1 MNFTLILRVLKLAN
15 PYKRLF
21 ITCILLGL
29 LLAPVSSIRPYLI
42 NKIVDDAIAN
52 YDASHLIN
60 LLMVFTGLVVLSVIL
75 RYFFIYLSALLGQL
89 VNKDLRV
96 RVFDYIIHLKMTYF
110 DKTPIG
116 SATTRT
122 INDIEAVN
130 DIFSKGIISIVSDI
144 VTLIVAIFIL
154 FYTNVYLAWIC
165 IIVLPLLIW
174 VSYIFKE
181 KVKSSFQK
189 IRSEISNMNAFLQE
203 RISGMR
209 IVQIFNIEKQ
219 ELDAFG
225 KINRKYTQSYIDI
238 VFYYAVFFAVV
249 ELISALALAMMIYW
263 GVNGFL
269 SDKISIGAIVA
280 FPMYLNMLIR
290 PIRQLAN
297 KFNELQNGLVAA
309 NRVFDLL
316 DNNEFIDNK
325 NKVKLNSLKGNIKFD
340 HVYFAYDDK
349 NYVLKDINFEIQ
361 DGETVAIVGN
371 TGSGKSSIINI
382 LNRFYKIDKGTIS
395 INNQNIDDIDLKSLR
410 SHISLVLQDVFLF
423 SGTVMD
429 NIRMR
434 DQSISELDIIKISK
448 ELGADEFLGNLPNG
462 YDYQLVE
469 RGANLSMGQRQLI
482 SFVRAIIFN
491 PHILILDEATSSLD
505 TKTEKIIQLAIE
517 KIIQNRTSIVIAHRF
532 STIRHADRIIVLD
545 KGEIVET
552 GTHMELLTIAD
563 GFYTKLYNKQHVDQ
577 TLA

>member
-1 MNFTLILRVLKLAN
+1 MDFKLILRVLKLAS

-21 ITCILLGL
+21 ITCVVLGL

-42 NKIVDDAIAN
+42 NRIVDDSIAN
-52 YDASHLIN
+52 YDHKHLIE
-60 LLMVFTGLVVLSVIL
+60 LLSIFVGLVVLSVIL

-89 VNKDLRV
+89 INKDLKV
-96 RVFDYIIHLKMTYF
+96 RVFNYIMHLKMTFF

-116 SATTRT
+116 SSTTRT
-122 INDIEAVN
+122 INDVEAIN

-165 IIVLPLLIW
+165 IIVLPILIYA
-174 VSYIFKE
+174 SYIFKE
-181 KVKSSFQK
+181 KVKVSFQK

-209 IVQIFNIEKQ
+209 IVQIFNIEKD
-219 ELDAFG
+219 ELKRFS

-249 ELISALALAMMIYW
+249 ELISALALALMIYW
-263 GVNGFL
+263 GVGGFL
-269 SDKISIGAIVA
+269 LDKISIGAIVA
-280 FPMYLNMLIR
+280 FPMYLNMLVR

-309 NRVFDLL
+309 NRVFELL
-316 DNNEFIDNK
+316 DNEEFIDNK
-325 NKVKLNSLKGNIKFD
+325 NKLNVDNLNGDIKFD
-340 HVYFAYDDK
+340 HVFFAYDKD
-349 NYVLKDINFEIQ
+349 NYVLKDIDFEIKK
-361 DGETVAIVGN
+361 GETVAIVGN

-382 LNRFYKIDKGTIS
+382 LNRFYEIDKGTIT
-395 INNQNIDDIDLKSLR
+395 INNYNINDIDIKQLR
-410 SHISLVLQDVFLF
+410 SKISLVLQDVFLF
-423 SGTVMD
+423 SGSVID

-434 DQSISELDIIKISK
+434 DNSISKETVIKISK
-448 ELGADEFLGNLPNG
+448 EIGADEFLGNLPDA
-462 YDYQLVE
+462 YEYQLVE

-491 PHILILDEATSSLD
+491 PDILILDEATSSLD
-505 TKTEKIIQLAIE
+505 TKTEKTIQLAIE
-517 KIIQNRTSIVIAHRF
+517 KIIKNRTSIVVAHRF
-532 STIRHADRIIVLD
+532 TTIRHADKIIVLD
-545 KGEIVET
+545 KGKLVEM
-552 GTHMELLTIAD
+552 GTHKELLTITD
-563 GFYTKLYNKQHVDQ
+563 GFYTKLYEKQK
-577 TLA
+577 